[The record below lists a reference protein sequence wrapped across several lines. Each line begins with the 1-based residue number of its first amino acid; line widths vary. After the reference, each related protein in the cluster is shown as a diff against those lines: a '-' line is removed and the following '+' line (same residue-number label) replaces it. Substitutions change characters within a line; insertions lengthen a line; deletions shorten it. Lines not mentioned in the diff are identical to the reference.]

1 MPLAKLT
8 CPKCRATLRP
18 AKPVPEGKSIKC
30 PKCEEIF
37 KAGETAADAQ
47 ARTATQAKKPAE
59 TSAAKAGDDEEAA
72 TYSVLRDEEAER
84 REQERERRKQ
94 RKKRKRARD
103 QDEDEDEEE
112 EEEEEEED
120 LATELLRNLKSS
132 DPRGP
137 AQEIVVRPSNWLL
150 RTGLVGF
157 FGWAI
162 TFVVF
167 MLPIAFPN
175 IESKE
180 EENPFQAPAQKDK
193 KKEDEKKKAEEKD
206 LAKQI
211 QRQAWSVVLFVFVL
225 LLGLVQAALIA
236 YGAVKLQ
243 GLESYKWGMTSCILT
258 IFPLYMV
265 PLWTFLWWLF
275 DWFVDDYPWGFAC
288 VVFAWGPLVG
298 GLCLKEVLRPEVK
311 AGFEYHPD

>member
-8 CPKCRATLRP
+8 CPKCRATLKP

-37 KAGETAADAQ
+37 KAGETAADT
-47 ARTATQAKKPAE
+47 RTRTGVQAKKPAE
-59 TSAAKAGDDEEAA
+59 ASTAKAPEEDEEAA
-72 TYSVLRDEEAER
+72 TYAVMRDEEMEK
-84 REQERERRKQ
+84 REEERERRKQ

-103 QDEDEDEEE
+103 EDEDEDEEE
-112 EEEEEEED
+112 DEEEEED

-157 FGWAI
+157 FGWVI
-162 TFVVF
+162 TFIVFIIPVV
-167 MLPIAFPN
+167 FPN

-180 EENPFQAPAQKDK
+180 EENPFQAPVAKDK
-193 KKEDEKKKAEEKD
+193 DKDKDKKKAEEKD

-211 QRQAWSVVLFVFVL
+211 QKQAWSVVLFVFVL
-225 LLGLVQAALIA
+225 LLGLTQAALIA

-243 GLESYKWGMTSCILT
+243 GLESYRWGMASCILT
-258 IFPLYMV
+258 ILPLYMV

-311 AGFEYHPD
+311 AGFDYHPD